1 VAQLLFEELAQIEG
15 YLREQGVIFNGSV
28 TDSTRLDTVY
38 AAVNSLFKGVQQ
50 LKVSA
55 LDDCNFERVCY
66 HLNYNISAVSPS
78 DYARLLEACNNIP
91 SDFYYNKIINQIQ
104 RCESAEVYTEL
115 ASNRGAS
122 QQEVIL
128 GQGDEVLNR
137 TITVQDNRKVM
148 RIWRENYLYECDRLS
163 AILHVVNYKD
173 PVIAES
179 RFIVN
184 EGEFIQTL
192 PGPVDPARFDDLY
205 FFNSW
210 R

>member
-1 VAQLLFEELAQIEG
+1 MAQLLFEELAQIER

-104 RCESAEVYTEL
+104 RCESAEVYTDL

>member
-1 VAQLLFEELAQIEG
+1 MAQLLTEELAQIER
-15 YLREQGVIFNGSV
+15 YLREQGVIFDGSF
-28 TDSTRLDTVY
+28 TDSARLDTVY

-104 RCESAEVYTEL
+104 RCESAEIYTEL
-115 ASNRGAS
+115 ASNRGTS

-163 AILHVVNYKD
+163 AVLHVVNYKD

>member
-1 VAQLLFEELAQIEG
+1 MAQLLFEELAQIER

-163 AILHVVNYKD
+163 AVLHVVNYKD

>member
-1 VAQLLFEELAQIEG
+1 VAQLLTEELAQIER
-15 YLREQGVIFNGSV
+15 YLREQGVIFDESF
-28 TDSTRLDTVY
+28 TDSARLDTVY

-163 AILHVVNYKD
+163 AVLHVVNYKD

>member
-1 VAQLLFEELAQIEG
+1 VAQLLTEELAQIER
-15 YLREQGVIFNGSV
+15 YLREQGVIFDGSF
-28 TDSTRLDTVY
+28 TDSARLDTVY

-91 SDFYYNKIINQIQ
+91 SDFYYNKIISQIQ
-104 RCESAEVYTEL
+104 RCESAEIYTEL
-115 ASNRGAS
+115 ASNRGTS

-163 AILHVVNYKD
+163 AVLHVVNYKD

>member
-1 VAQLLFEELAQIEG
+1 MAQLLTEELAQIER

-163 AILHVVNYKD
+163 AVLHVVNYKD

>member
-1 VAQLLFEELAQIEG
+1 MEILIN
-15 YLREQGVIFNGSV
+15 LRQ
-28 TDSTRLDTVY
+28 
-38 AAVNSLFKGVQQ
+38 
-50 LKVSA
+50 
-55 LDDCNFERVCY
+55 
-66 HLNYNISAVSPS
+66 
-78 DYARLLEACNNIP
+78 
-91 SDFYYNKIINQIQ
+91 IINQIQ

-179 RFIVN
+179 RFIGN

>member
-1 VAQLLFEELAQIEG
+1 VAQLLTEELAQIER

-163 AILHVVNYKD
+163 AVLHVVNYKD

>member
-1 VAQLLFEELAQIEG
+1 MAQLLTEELAQIER
-15 YLREQGVIFNGSV
+15 YLREQGVIFDGSF
-28 TDSTRLDTVY
+28 TDSARLDTVY
-38 AAVNSLFKGVQQ
+38 AAVNSLFRGVQQ

-91 SDFYYNKIINQIQ
+91 SDFYYTKIIDQIQ
-104 RCESAEVYTEL
+104 RCESAEIYTEL

-137 TITVQDNRKVM
+137 SITVQDNRKVM
-148 RIWRENYLYECDRLS
+148 RIWRENYLYESDRLS
-163 AILHVVNYKD
+163 AVLHVVNYKD

>member
-1 VAQLLFEELAQIEG
+1 MAQLLTEELAQIER
-15 YLREQGVIFNGSV
+15 YLREQGVIFNGSF
-28 TDSTRLDTVY
+28 TDSARLDTVY

-78 DYARLLEACNNIP
+78 DHARLLEACNNIP
-91 SDFYYNKIINQIQ
+91 SDFYYNKIISQIQ
-104 RCESAEVYTEL
+104 RCESAEIYTEL
-115 ASNRGAS
+115 ASNRGTS

-163 AILHVVNYKD
+163 AVLHVVNYKD

-179 RFIVN
+179 RFIVS

>member
-1 VAQLLFEELAQIEG
+1 MAQLLTEELAQIER
-15 YLREQGVIFNGSV
+15 YLREQGVIFDGSF
-28 TDSTRLDTVY
+28 TDSARLDTVY

-91 SDFYYNKIINQIQ
+91 SDFYYNKIISQIQ
-104 RCESAEVYTEL
+104 RCESAEIYTEL
-115 ASNRGAS
+115 ASNRGTS

-163 AILHVVNYKD
+163 AVLHVVNYKD

>member
-1 VAQLLFEELAQIEG
+1 MAQLLTEELAQIER

>member
-1 VAQLLFEELAQIEG
+1 MAQLLTEELAQIER
-15 YLREQGVIFNGSV
+15 YLREQGVIFDGSF
-28 TDSTRLDTVY
+28 TDSARLDTVY
-38 AAVNSLFKGVQQ
+38 AAVNALFKGVQQ

-91 SDFYYNKIINQIQ
+91 SDFYYNKIISQIQ
-104 RCESAEVYTEL
+104 RCESAEIYTEL
-115 ASNRGAS
+115 ASNRGTS

-163 AILHVVNYKD
+163 AVLHVVNYKD

>member
-1 VAQLLFEELAQIEG
+1 VAQLLTEELAQIER
-15 YLREQGVIFNGSV
+15 YLREQGVIFDGSF
-28 TDSTRLDTVY
+28 TDSARLDTVY

-91 SDFYYNKIINQIQ
+91 SDFYYNKIISQIQ
-104 RCESAEVYTEL
+104 RCESAEIYTEL

-148 RIWRENYLYECDRLS
+148 RIWRENYMYECDRLS
-163 AILHVVNYKD
+163 AVLHVVNYKD

>member
-1 VAQLLFEELAQIEG
+1 MAQLLTEELAQIER
-15 YLREQGVIFNGSV
+15 YLREQGVIFDGSF
-28 TDSTRLDTVY
+28 TDSARLDTVY

-91 SDFYYNKIINQIQ
+91 SDFYYNKIISQIQ
-104 RCESAEVYTEL
+104 RCESAEIYTEL
-115 ASNRGAS
+115 TSNRGTS

-163 AILHVVNYKD
+163 AVLHVVNYKD

>member
-1 VAQLLFEELAQIEG
+1 MAQLLTEELAQIER
-15 YLREQGVIFNGSV
+15 YLREQGVIFDGSF
-28 TDSTRLDTVY
+28 TDSARLDTVY

-91 SDFYYNKIINQIQ
+91 SDFYYDKIMSQIQ
-104 RCESAEVYTEL
+104 RCESAEIYTEL

-163 AILHVVNYKD
+163 AVLHVVNYKD

>member
-1 VAQLLFEELAQIEG
+1 MAQLLTEELAQIER
-15 YLREQGVIFNGSV
+15 YLREQGVIFDGSF
-28 TDSTRLDTVY
+28 TDSARSDTVY

-91 SDFYYNKIINQIQ
+91 SDFYYNKIISQIQ
-104 RCESAEVYTEL
+104 RCESAEIYTEL

-148 RIWRENYLYECDRLS
+148 RIWRENYMYECDRLS
-163 AILHVVNYKD
+163 AVLHVVNYKD

>member
-1 VAQLLFEELAQIEG
+1 MAQLLFEELAQIER

-104 RCESAEVYTEL
+104 R
-115 ASNRGAS
+115 
-122 QQEVIL
+122 
-128 GQGDEVLNR
+128 
-137 TITVQDNRKVM
+137 
-148 RIWRENYLYECDRLS
+148 
-163 AILHVVNYKD
+163 
-173 PVIAES
+173 
-179 RFIVN
+179 
-184 EGEFIQTL
+184 
-192 PGPVDPARFDDLY
+192 
-205 FFNSW
+205 
-210 R
+210 

>member
-1 VAQLLFEELAQIEG
+1 MAQLLTEELAQIER
-15 YLREQGVIFNGSV
+15 YLREQGVIFDGSF
-28 TDSTRLDTVY
+28 TDSARLDTVY
-38 AAVNSLFKGVQQ
+38 ASVNSLFKGVQQ

-91 SDFYYNKIINQIQ
+91 SDFYYNKIIGQIQ
-104 RCESAEVYTEL
+104 RCESAEIYTEL

-163 AILHVVNYKD
+163 AVLHVVNYKD

>member
-1 VAQLLFEELAQIEG
+1 MAQLLTEELAQIER
-15 YLREQGVIFNGSV
+15 YLREQGVIFDGSF
-28 TDSTRLDTVY
+28 TDSARLDTVY

-91 SDFYYNKIINQIQ
+91 SDFYYNKIISQIQ
-104 RCESAEVYTEL
+104 RCESAEIYTEL

-122 QQEVIL
+122 QQEIIL

>member
-1 VAQLLFEELAQIEG
+1 MAQFLVEELAQIES
-15 YLREQGVIFNGSV
+15 YLRDRGVVFNGSF
-28 TDSTRLDTVY
+28 TDSARLDTIY
-38 AAVNSLFKGVQQ
+38 AAVNSLFRSTPQ

-55 LDDCNFERVCY
+55 LDDYNFSRVCY
-66 HLNYNISAVSPS
+66 HLNYNISAVSPT
-78 DYARLLEACNNIP
+78 DYSRLVEACNNIP
-91 SDFYYNKIINQIQ
+91 SDFYYTKILDQIQ
-104 RCESAEVYTEL
+104 RCETAEIYTEL

-137 TITVQDNRKVM
+137 TITIQDNRKIM
-148 RIWRENYLYECDRLS
+148 RTWRENYMYECDRLS
-163 AILHVVNYKD
+163 AVLHVVNYKD
-173 PVIAES
+173 PVTAAS
-179 RFIVN
+179 RFVAT
-184 EGEFIQTL
+184 EGDFIQSL

>member
-1 VAQLLFEELAQIEG
+1 MAQLLFEELAQIER

-184 EGEFIQTL
+184 EGEFTL

>member
-1 VAQLLFEELAQIEG
+1 VAQLLTEELAQIER
-15 YLREQGVIFNGSV
+15 YLREQGVIFDGSF
-28 TDSTRLDTVY
+28 TDSARLDTVY
-38 AAVNSLFKGVQQ
+38 AAVNSLFRGVQQ

-91 SDFYYNKIINQIQ
+91 SDFYYNKIISQIQ
-104 RCESAEVYTEL
+104 RCESAEIYTEL

-163 AILHVVNYKD
+163 AVLHVVNYKD

>member
-1 VAQLLFEELAQIEG
+1 VAQLLTEELAQIER
-15 YLREQGVIFNGSV
+15 YLREQGVIFNGSF
-28 TDSTRLDTVY
+28 TDSARLDTVY

-91 SDFYYNKIINQIQ
+91 SDFYYSKIISQIQ
-104 RCESAEVYTEL
+104 RCESAEIYTEL
-115 ASNRGAS
+115 ASNRGTS

-163 AILHVVNYKD
+163 AVLHVVNYKD

>member
-1 VAQLLFEELAQIEG
+1 MAQLLTEELAQIER
-15 YLREQGVIFNGSV
+15 YLREQGVIFNGSF
-28 TDSTRLDTVY
+28 TDSARLDTVY

-91 SDFYYNKIINQIQ
+91 SDFYYNKIISQIQ
-104 RCESAEVYTEL
+104 RCESAEIYTEL
-115 ASNRGAS
+115 ASNRGTS

-148 RIWRENYLYECDRLS
+148 RIWRENYMYECDRLS
-163 AILHVVNYKD
+163 AVLHVVNYKD

>member
-1 VAQLLFEELAQIEG
+1 MAQLLFEELAQIER

-184 EGEFIQTL
+184 EG
-192 PGPVDPARFDDLY
+192 
-205 FFNSW
+205 
-210 R
+210 

>member
-1 VAQLLFEELAQIEG
+1 MAQLLTEELAQIER
-15 YLREQGVIFNGSV
+15 YLREQGVIFDGSF
-28 TDSTRLDTVY
+28 TDSARLDTVY

-91 SDFYYNKIINQIQ
+91 SDFYYNKIISQIQ
-104 RCESAEVYTEL
+104 RCESAEIYTEL

-148 RIWRENYLYECDRLS
+148 RIWRENYMYECDRLS
-163 AILHVVNYKD
+163 AVLHVVNYKD

>member
-1 VAQLLFEELAQIEG
+1 VAQLLTEELAQIER
-15 YLREQGVIFNGSV
+15 YLREQGVIFDGSF
-28 TDSTRLDTVY
+28 TDSARLDTVY

-91 SDFYYNKIINQIQ
+91 SDFYYNKIISQIQ
-104 RCESAEVYTEL
+104 RCESAEIYTEL

-122 QQEVIL
+122 QQEIIL

>member
-1 VAQLLFEELAQIEG
+1 MAQLLTEELAQIER
-15 YLREQGVIFNGSV
+15 YLREQGAIFVGSF
-28 TDSTRLDTVY
+28 TNSARLDTVY

-91 SDFYYNKIINQIQ
+91 SDFYYNKIISQIQ
-104 RCESAEVYTEL
+104 RCESAEIYTEL
-115 ASNRGAS
+115 ASNRGTS

-163 AILHVVNYKD
+163 AVLHVVNYKD

-192 PGPVDPARFDDLY
+192 PGPVNPARFDDLY

>member
-1 VAQLLFEELAQIEG
+1 
-15 YLREQGVIFNGSV
+15 
-28 TDSTRLDTVY
+28 
-38 AAVNSLFKGVQQ
+38 
-50 LKVSA
+50 
-55 LDDCNFERVCY
+55 
-66 HLNYNISAVSPS
+66 
-78 DYARLLEACNNIP
+78 
-91 SDFYYNKIINQIQ
+91 
-104 RCESAEVYTEL
+104 
-115 ASNRGAS
+115 
-122 QQEVIL
+122 
-128 GQGDEVLNR
+128 
-137 TITVQDNRKVM
+137 M